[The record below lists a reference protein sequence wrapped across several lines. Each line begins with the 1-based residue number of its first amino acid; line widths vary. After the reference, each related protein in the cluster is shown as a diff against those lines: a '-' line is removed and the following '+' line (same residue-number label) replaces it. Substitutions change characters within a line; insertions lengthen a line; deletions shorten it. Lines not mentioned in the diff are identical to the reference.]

1 MKVVEYR
8 GVEGLVIA
16 EILKDDNE
24 KEGGYVT
31 GPVEELSPVAEI
43 SKTVETAKEAHYYD
57 NKAGNIVGGV
67 GPDTIT
73 IRAAALTLEKLAK
86 ITGLS
91 YDPTTGAMIDGPLQ
105 ERYFALG
112 YKTKDTDGF
121 YRYVWRF
128 KGMFGI
134 PPETNITEDAGTDA
148 NGTELTFTGI
158 YTTHIFDKAKYDGTT
173 WHKGPSKGLIVSDRE
188 GLANLET
195 FFDTVTTGDTLTAKA
210 AS

>member
-31 GPVEELSPVAEI
+31 GPVEELAPVAEI
-43 SKTVETAKEAHYYD
+43 SKATETAMAVHHYD
-57 NKAGNIVGGV
+57 NKPGNIISSEGA
-67 GPDTIT
+67 DTYT
-73 IRAAALTLEKLAK
+73 IKTAAILIEKLAK
-86 ITGLS
+86 ITGRS
-91 YDPTTGAMIDGPLQ
+91 YDPTTGAMIEGPRR
-105 ERYFALG
+105 ERYFAVG
-112 YKTKDTDGF
+112 YTTNDTDGHK
-121 YRYVWRF
+121 RYVWKH
-128 KGMFGI
+128 KGMFSI
-134 PPETNITEDAGTDA
+134 PNDNNKTIDDSTDA
-148 NGTELTFTGI
+148 NGAELTYTAI
-158 YTTHIFDKAKYDGTT
+158 YTNHIFEKGEFDGTK
-173 WHKGPSKGLIVSDRE
+173 WVKGPSKGLVVSDRE